1 MALVIRHVR
10 GMLLWSSLRHWQQ
23 GKRTNLLYRT
33 PCRAKENFHAPHYTR
48 TLFLKKHPSAW
59 GMVVKACSLLAEEAG
74 EAVRAANTFDET
86 RTGKK
91 DIVTEAIH
99 TAATA
104 IRLLKNIEE
113 TDPNE

>member
-1 MALVIRHVR
+1 MKIETVIASVFAEIE
-10 GMLLWSSLRHWQQ
+10 
-23 GKRTNLLYRT
+23 
-33 PCRAKENFHAPHYTR
+33 RAETI
-48 TLFLKKHPSAW
+48 HPAW
-59 GMVVKACSLLAEEAG
+59 PRDVVKACSLLAEEAG
-74 EAVRAANTFDET
+74 EVVRAANTFDET

-91 DIVTEAIH
+91 DIITEAIH

>member
-1 MALVIRHVR
+1 MKIEKVIASVFAEIE
-10 GMLLWSSLRHWQQ
+10 
-23 GKRTNLLYRT
+23 
-33 PCRAKENFHAPHYTR
+33 RAETI
-48 TLFLKKHPSAW
+48 HPAW
-59 GMVVKACSLLAEEAG
+59 PRDVVKACSLLAEEAG

-91 DIVTEAIH
+91 DIVIEAIH

-104 IRLLKNIEE
+104 IRFLKNIEE

>member
-1 MALVIRHVR
+1 MKIEKVIASVFAEIE
-10 GMLLWSSLRHWQQ
+10 
-23 GKRTNLLYRT
+23 
-33 PCRAKENFHAPHYTR
+33 RAE
-48 TLFLKKHPSAW
+48 TLHPVW
-59 GMVVKACSLLAEEAG
+59 PRDVVKACSLLAEEAG

-113 TDPNE
+113 TDSNE

>member
-1 MALVIRHVR
+1 MKIEKIIASVFAEIE
-10 GMLLWSSLRHWQQ
+10 
-23 GKRTNLLYRT
+23 
-33 PCRAKENFHAPHYTR
+33 RAE
-48 TLFLKKHPSAW
+48 TLHPAW
-59 GMVVKACSLLAEEAG
+59 PRDVVKACSLLAEEAG

-91 DIVTEAIH
+91 DIITEAIH

-113 TDPNE
+113 IEPNE

>member
-1 MALVIRHVR
+1 MKIETILAQVMNEID
-10 GMLLWSSLRHWQQ
+10 
-23 GKRTNLLYRT
+23 
-33 PCRAKENFHAPHYTR
+33 RAETI
-48 TLFLKKHPSAW
+48 HPAW
-59 GMVVKACSLLAEEAG
+59 PRDVVKAASLCSEECG
-74 EAVRAANTFDET
+74 ELVRAANTFDET
-86 RTGKK
+86 RTGRK

>member
-1 MALVIRHVR
+1 MKIEKIIASVFAEIE
-10 GMLLWSSLRHWQQ
+10 
-23 GKRTNLLYRT
+23 
-33 PCRAKENFHAPHYTR
+33 RAE
-48 TLFLKKHPSAW
+48 TLHPAW
-59 GMVVKACSLLAEEAG
+59 PRDVVKACSLLAEEAAG

-91 DIVTEAIH
+91 DIITEAIH

-113 TDPNE
+113 TEPNE